1 MKLPILVAL
10 SLAYTASCF
19 PVFNDVS
26 KRLLFESGHQAASAD
41 AFGGTTHT
49 FQTNA
54 PVVSGSGNSV
64 TTGGAQSSQADATG
78 GRVDQTLE
86 QVEKFFGLSKRQPL
100 LNEAVEMA
108 QTVKDAFRFNSETH
122 PAVQVQVWGSSSHPR
137 NACLRAEE
145 VWIKWIRWGCWQR
158 HSTCS
163 RNPFKASNRASLSVS
178 SPMRRRMH
186 VQMQT
191 QVQGS
196 SAKLMHLSLAV
207 VETRSPLQEDRWN
220 MPMQRAE
227 ALHRRSNSRSV
238 CVVATTDRTLATAA
252 TDQTPRS
259 LYCRKPRA
267 PRGAK
272 TLTLSAKAS
281 DPSRT
286 HSLVL
291 SFPVLYRSAY
301 ILEP

>member
-19 PVFNDVS
+19 PVLNDVS

-122 PAVQVQVWGSSSHPR
+122 PGGASAGMGFKFPPEKRLLASGGGMDQMDPVGMLAKAFDMFEKPLQGIEPGFVKRLLAH
-137 NACLRAEE
+137 AEE
-145 VWIKWIRWGCWQR
+145 DARADADAGAGFECQANAPVVSGSGNSVTVAGGQMEHADAEGGSIAQEIKQ
-158 HSTCS
+158 
-163 RNPFKASNRASLSVS
+163 SLGL
-178 SPMRRRMH
+178 RRRH
-186 VQMQT
+186 
-191 QVQGS
+191 
-196 SAKLMHLSLAV
+196 H
-207 VETRSPLQEDRWN
+207 RSHARN
-220 MPMQRAE
+220 GG
-227 ALHRRSNSRSV
+227 N
-238 CVVATTDRTLATAA
+238 
-252 TDQTPRS
+252 
-259 LYCRKPRA
+259 
-267 PRGAK
+267 
-272 TLTLSAKAS
+272 
-281 DPSRT
+281 
-286 HSLVL
+286 
-291 SFPVLYRSAY
+291 
-301 ILEP
+301 